1 MEQGKTFKYKLP
13 KYYFFNKEI
22 GDEVEITLSSLK
34 QNKIA
39 KLDKKIITIEVPEG
53 ANIGD

>member
-1 MEQGKTFKYKLP
+1 MEQGKSFKYKLP

-34 QNKIA
+34 QSKIA
-39 KLDKKIITIEVPEG
+39 KLDKKIVTVEVPED